1 MERKNIKGQMMKKIV
16 LIPDSF
22 KGTMSS
28 VEVCDILTATISKF
42 SDAQVISVPVAD
54 GGEGSVD
61 AFLAALE
68 GEKRYVT
75 VNNPYFEEMQGF
87 YGVIHNGKTA
97 VIEMAAC
104 AGLPLVEDRKNPCKT
119 TTFGVGQLMLHAVE
133 NGCNNI
139 IIGLGGSCTND
150 AGAGCAAAVGVRF
163 TDKSGKEF
171 VPVGETLKDIAEID
185 VSGIAK
191 GIKDAQ
197 ITIMCDIDNPLYGE
211 NGAAH
216 IFGPQ
221 KGADEEMVIFLDSNL
236 KSFAETVKRE
246 LNIDVSALPGGGA
259 AGGMGAGLNALLGGK
274 LYMGIETVLDTVG
287 FDELIVDA
295 DLVISGEGRIDGQ
308 SARGKVVAGI
318 AKRTSAQN
326 VPTIAIVGDVGV
338 GSEQLYSMGL
348 TAIFSINRVA
358 VLFPEAKLRAKQDL
372 ASTCEDIFRLLKAFN
387 N

>member
-1 MERKNIKGQMMKKIV
+1 MKKII

-28 VEVCDILTATISKF
+28 VEVCDILKESISKF
-42 SDAQVISVPVAD
+42 SDASIISVPVAD

-61 AFLAALE
+61 AFLAALD
-68 GEKRYVT
+68 GEKRFVT
-75 VNNPYFEEMQGF
+75 VKNPYFEDMQGF
-87 YGVIHNGKTA
+87 YGVIHEGKTA

-104 AGLPLVEDRKNPCKT
+104 AGLPLVEDRKDPCQT
-119 TTFGVGQLMLHAVE
+119 TTYGVGQLMLHAVE
-133 NGCNNI
+133 NGCDHI
-139 IIGLGGSCTND
+139 ILGLGGSSTND

-163 TDKSGKEF
+163 TNKNNEEF
-171 VPVGETLKDIAEID
+171 VPVGGTLNEIVNINID
-185 VSGIAK
+185 NVAK
-191 GIKDAQ
+191 SIKDAK

-211 NGAAH
+211 TGAAY

-221 KGADEEMVIFLDSNL
+221 KGADV
-236 KSFAETVKRE
+236 ETVKYLDE
-246 LNIDVSALPGGGA
+246 NLKHFSDIVNNDLEINVSSLPGGGA

-287 FDELIVDA
+287 FDNLITDA

-318 AKRTSAQN
+318 AKRTSAQG

-338 GSEQLYSMGL
+338 GSEQLYDMGL

-372 ASTCEDIFRLLKAFN
+372 ASVCEDIFRLLKAFN
-387 N
+387 K